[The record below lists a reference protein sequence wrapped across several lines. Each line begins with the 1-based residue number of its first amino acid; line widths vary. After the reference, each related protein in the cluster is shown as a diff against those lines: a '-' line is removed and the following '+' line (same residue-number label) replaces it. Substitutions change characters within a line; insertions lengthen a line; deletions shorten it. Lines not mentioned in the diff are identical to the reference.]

1 MPIAITLRELIEA
14 GTHFGSATAR
24 WNPLM
29 KPYIHSKQSKI
40 HIIDLRETI
49 KGVIRATR
57 FLEQISAQGKRVL
70 FVGTKRQAADI
81 MRQEGQR
88 SESFFVAN
96 RWLGGTLTNM
106 NTMRNRINRLNELE
120 SLETTGRMHEF
131 SKKMISSLTR
141 ERKKIFRN
149 FEGIRNMHELP
160 GAVVVVDPGNEHIC
174 VAETVKLGIPLIG
187 LVDTDDNPEKL
198 DFVIPAN
205 DDAYRSIHLLVSR
218 LADAVVEGRKKAAT
232 QGAMQQ
238 RAQGGS
244 GAARGESR
252 ADRSAAAAAPE
263 AAKAADAGAGTAEEF
278 GKMGGFSM
286 GGE

>member
-1 MPIAITLRELIEA
+1 MPIVALRELIES
-14 GTHFGSATAR
+14 GVHFGSATAR
-24 WNPLM
+24 WNPKM

-49 KGVIRATR
+49 KGMVRSGK
-57 FLEQISAQGKRVL
+57 FLEQISSQGKRVL

-81 MRQEGQR
+81 VRQEGQR
-88 SESFFVAN
+88 SDSFFVAN

-120 SLETTGRMHEF
+120 SLEANGRMGEF
-131 SKKMISSLTR
+131 SKKMIASLTR

-160 GAVVVVDPGNEHIC
+160 GAVVVIDPGNEHIC

-187 LVDTDDNPEKL
+187 IVDTDDSPEKL

-205 DDAYRSIHLLVSR
+205 DDAFRSIQILVSR
-218 LADAVVEGRKKAAT
+218 LADSVLSGRKQAAT

-238 RAQGGS
+238 RAAGRGERGERGERS
-244 GAARGESR
+244 EASGKAAGAA
-252 ADRSAAAAAPE
+252 
-263 AAKAADAGAGTAEEF
+263 AGTAAEF
-278 GKMGGFSM
+278 GGMGGFSM
-286 GGE
+286 GGDSME